1 MGPLVCRAS
10 RNTSRGDGLTSNVRS
25 PRDDEE
31 ELKAHIAILR
41 GQSKSLKEV
50 LTEMMDEEPSDDLV
64 QAVENRILLAQERD
78 EAIDLGKI
86 IESIQKMQSCWV

>member
-1 MGPLVCRAS
+1 LS
-10 RNTSRGDGLTSNVRS
+10 SNVRS

-64 QAVENRILLAQERD
+64 LAVENRILLAQEQE
-78 EAIDLGKI
+78 EAIDLEKI
-86 IESIQKMQSCWV
+86 VESIQQLQTCWV

>member
-10 RNTSRGDGLTSNVRS
+10 RNTNRGDSLTSNVRS
-25 PRDDEE
+25 PRDSEE

-50 LTEMMDEEPSDDLV
+50 LTEMMDAEPSEDLV
-64 QAVENRILLAQERD
+64 QAVENRILLAQEQE
-78 EAIDLGKI
+78 EAIDLEKI

>member
-1 MGPLVCRAS
+1 M
-10 RNTSRGDGLTSNVRS
+10 TSNVRA

-50 LTEMMDEEPSDDLV
+50 LTDMLGEIPGNELV
-64 QAVENRILLAQERD
+64 EAVENRILLAQQQQESV
-78 EAIDLGKI
+78 DLEKI
-86 IESIQKMQSCWV
+86 VESIKKMQSCWV

>member
-1 MGPLVCRAS
+1 LS
-10 RNTSRGDGLTSNVRS
+10 SNVRS

-50 LTEMMDEEPSDDLV
+50 LADMLDEDPSEDLV
-64 QAVENRILLAQERD
+64 KAVENRILLAQEQ
-78 EAIDLGKI
+78 EESIDLSKI
-86 IESIQKMQSCWV
+86 VASIQTMQSSWV

>member
-10 RNTSRGDGLTSNVRS
+10 RNTNRGDGLTSNVRS

-64 QAVENRILLAQERD
+64 QAVENRILLAQEH
-78 EAIDLGKI
+78 EETIDLEKI
-86 IESIQKMQSCWV
+86 LESIQKMQSCWV

>member
-1 MGPLVCRAS
+1 MS
-10 RNTSRGDGLTSNVRS
+10 SNVRS

-50 LTEMMDEEPSDDLV
+50 LADLLDEEPSEDLV
-64 QAVENRILLAQERD
+64 KAVENRILLAQEQ
-78 EAIDLGKI
+78 EESIDLSKI
-86 IESIQKMQSCWV
+86 VESIQTMQSSWV

>member
-10 RNTSRGDGLTSNVRS
+10 RNTNRGDGLTSNVRS

-64 QAVENRILLAQERD
+64 QVVENRILLAQERD
-78 EAIDLGKI
+78 EAIDLEKI

>member
-1 MGPLVCRAS
+1 LS
-10 RNTSRGDGLTSNVRS
+10 SNVRS

-50 LTEMMDEEPSDDLV
+50 LADLLDEEPSEDLV
-64 QAVENRILLAQERD
+64 KAVENRILLAQEQ
-78 EAIDLGKI
+78 EESIDLSNIVK
-86 IESIQKMQSCWV
+86 SIQTMQSSWV

>member
-1 MGPLVCRAS
+1 MS
-10 RNTSRGDGLTSNVRS
+10 SNVRS

-64 QAVENRILLAQERD
+64 LAVENRLLLAQEQE
-78 EAIDLGKI
+78 EAIDLEKI
-86 IESIQKMQSCWV
+86 VESIQQLQTCWV

>member
-1 MGPLVCRAS
+1 MVYRAS
-10 RNTSRGDGLTSNVRS
+10 SNTNRGDGLTSNVRF

-50 LTEMMDEEPSDDLV
+50 LTEMMDEEPSDDLI
-64 QAVENRILLAQERD
+64 QAVENRILLAQEQA
-78 EAIDLGKI
+78 EAIDLEKI
-86 IESIQKMQSCWV
+86 VESIQKMQSCWV

>member
-1 MGPLVCRAS
+1 MS
-10 RNTSRGDGLTSNVRS
+10 SNVRS

-50 LTEMMDEEPSDDLV
+50 LADMLDEDPSEDLV
-64 QAVENRILLAQERD
+64 KAVENRILLAQEQ
-78 EAIDLGKI
+78 EESIDLSKI
-86 IESIQKMQSCWV
+86 VESIQTMQSSWV

>member
-1 MGPLVCRAS
+1 MS
-10 RNTSRGDGLTSNVRS
+10 SSVRS

-50 LTEMMDEEPSDDLV
+50 LADMLDEEPSEDLV
-64 QAVENRILLAQERD
+64 KAVENRILLAQEQ
-78 EAIDLGKI
+78 EESIDLSKI
-86 IESIQKMQSCWV
+86 VESIQTMQSSWV

>member
-1 MGPLVCRAS
+1 MS
-10 RNTSRGDGLTSNVRS
+10 SNVRS

-50 LTEMMDEEPSDDLV
+50 LADMLDEEPTEDLV
-64 QAVENRILLAQERD
+64 KAVENRILLAQEQ
-78 EAIDLGKI
+78 EESIDLSKI
-86 IESIQKMQSCWV
+86 VASIQKMQSSWV

>member
-1 MGPLVCRAS
+1 MVYRAS
-10 RNTSRGDGLTSNVRS
+10 SNTNRGDGLTSNVRS

-50 LTEMMDEEPSDDLV
+50 LTEMMDEEPSDDLI
-64 QAVENRILLAQERD
+64 QAVENRILLAQEQA
-78 EAIDLGKI
+78 EAIDLEKI
-86 IESIQKMQSCWV
+86 VESIQKMQSCWV

>member
-1 MGPLVCRAS
+1 M
-10 RNTSRGDGLTSNVRS
+10 TSNVRS

-31 ELKAHIAILR
+31 KLKAHLAILR

-50 LTEMMDEEPSDDLV
+50 LADMLGEEPTDDLV
-64 QAVENRILLAQERD
+64 EAVENRILLAQEQ
-78 EAIDLGKI
+78 EESIELGKI